1 MKHMNDI
8 FDEEEN
14 MIYHSYLLQLDDN
27 GQFSAFAETIK
38 EIDLVELAFFL
49 NENIKGTTKNKII
62 EELRKRQNQL
72 KIFCSKVKTEYK
84 EEN

>member
-14 MIYHSYLLQLDDN
+14 MTYHSYLLQLDDN

-49 NENIKGTTKNKII
+49 NEDIKWTTKNKII